1 MTSPE
6 VHGVCDE
13 RFAAVRQ
20 VFEGNFA
27 NGLEAGASVAV
38 TVDGEFVVDLWGG
51 VADVDTGRPWERDTI
66 VNVWSSTK
74 TMVALVAL
82 ELADRGVF
90 DLHAPVATYWPEF
103 AAAGKEGIEVR
114 HVLGHT
120 AGLSGWRDPMTVDG
134 LYDLPTAN
142 SLLAAQAPLWEPG
155 TASGYHAITEG
166 HLMGEIV
173 RRVTGVSF
181 GEYFRTTFAEPLGAD
196 FQIGVGATDDA
207 RVATIVPPSFPLGGG
222 VDLEVG
228 SIPHMTLC
236 NPVVHATISAT
247 EAFRRAE
254 LPAANGHGNARS
266 MARVQSIVSNGGV
279 LDGHRFLSEA
289 GIEALFEEQACG
301 VDLVQ
306 AVPLRL
312 GVGYGINGPEL
323 PVSPNPRA
331 CYWGGWG
338 GSIVLNDL
346 DANVTFA
353 YAMNRMGEGST
364 VDFRGV
370 GLALA
375 MHTVLM
381 A

>member
-82 ELADRGVF
+82 ELADRGVL

-155 TASGYHAITEG
+155 TASGYSAITEA
-166 HLMGEIV
+166 HLMGAIV
-173 RRVTGVSF
+173 RRV
-181 GEYFRTTFAEPLGAD
+181 
-196 FQIGVGATDDA
+196 
-207 RVATIVPPSFPLGGG
+207 
-222 VDLEVG
+222 
-228 SIPHMTLC
+228 
-236 NPVVHATISAT
+236 N
-247 EAFRRAE
+247 
-254 LPAANGHGNARS
+254 
-266 MARVQSIVSNGGV
+266 
-279 LDGHRFLSEA
+279 
-289 GIEALFEEQACG
+289 
-301 VDLVQ
+301 
-306 AVPLRL
+306 
-312 GVGYGINGPEL
+312 
-323 PVSPNPRA
+323 
-331 CYWGGWG
+331 
-338 GSIVLNDL
+338 
-346 DANVTFA
+346 
-353 YAMNRMGEGST
+353 
-364 VDFRGV
+364 
-370 GLALA
+370 
-375 MHTVLM
+375 
-381 A
+381 

>member
-1 MTSPE
+1 
-6 VHGVCDE
+6 
-13 RFAAVRQ
+13 
-20 VFEGNFA
+20 
-27 NGLEAGASVAV
+27 
-38 TVDGEFVVDLWGG
+38 
-51 VADVDTGRPWERDTI
+51 
-66 VNVWSSTK
+66 
-74 TMVALVAL
+74 
-82 ELADRGVF
+82 
-90 DLHAPVATYWPEF
+90 
-103 AAAGKEGIEVR
+103 
-114 HVLGHT
+114 
-120 AGLSGWRDPMTVDG
+120 
-134 LYDLPTAN
+134 
-142 SLLAAQAPLWEPG
+142 
-155 TASGYHAITEG
+155 
-166 HLMGEIV
+166 
-173 RRVTGVSF
+173 
-181 GEYFRTTFAEPLGAD
+181 
-196 FQIGVGATDDA
+196 
-207 RVATIVPPSFPLGGG
+207 
-222 VDLEVG
+222 
-228 SIPHMTLC
+228 
-236 NPVVHATISAT
+236 
-247 EAFRRAE
+247 
-254 LPAANGHGNARS
+254 